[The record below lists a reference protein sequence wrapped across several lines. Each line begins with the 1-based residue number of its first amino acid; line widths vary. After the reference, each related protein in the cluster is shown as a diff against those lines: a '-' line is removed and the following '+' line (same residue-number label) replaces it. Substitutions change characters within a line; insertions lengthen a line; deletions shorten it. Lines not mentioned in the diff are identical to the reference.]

1 MTVVDEP
8 SIDDHIRLKQE
19 NERLWCENN
28 ALRPMVSD
36 LQHKL
41 SIAIIHLKAAAQA
54 ETATLIRKDPED
66 HG

>member
-1 MTVVDEP
+1 MADPTFADYE
-8 SIDDHIRLKQE
+8 RLKQE
-19 NERLWCENN
+19 NERLWRENS

-41 SIAIIHLKAAAQA
+41 AVVIAHLKAQSQA
-54 ETATLIRKDPED
+54 ETANIVHKDSED